1 MSKASVFENKKICV
15 FGATGTIGTLIV
27 NHLLTQ
33 NPEVI
38 RVFANSENS
47 LWLSRQ
53 QWKEINIR
61 YLLGDIRSLERVRS
75 ALKDIDYVFNA
86 AAVKHVDFAEYNP
99 MEAVSVNI
107 NGLNNIIQACIE
119 RKVKKLLHI
128 STDKVVNTS
137 TVMGAT
143 KLIGERLVQIRWS
156 QNPTV
161 QMVVVRL
168 GNVWNSRGSIVPL
181 IHECMKQHR
190 PIPLTHP
197 EMTRY
202 FIQPEELI
210 KFVMDAFENG
220 GKGEI
225 YVPKLKVVKILDL
238 IHNEAG
244 ISYPFETIGIRRGEK
259 LSEELISQEE
269 LRFATELQD
278 KWIIKHEIKW

>member
-15 FGATGTIGTLIV
+15 FGATGTIGTLIIDY
-27 NHLLTQ
+27 LLTQ

>member
-27 NHLLTQ
+27 DYLLTQ

-53 QWKEINIR
+53 QWKEINVR

-75 ALKDIDYVFNA
+75 ALKDIDYVFNC

>member
-53 QWKEINIR
+53 QWKEINVR

-75 ALKDIDYVFNA
+75 ALKDIDYVFNC

-119 RKVKKLLHI
+119 RKVKKLLYI